1 MSFET
6 GTTWTCGP
14 EEAGMRFDR
23 FIGARVTDISR
34 SRVQKWI
41 EQGCFLLNGEPV
53 RKNATLVDGDV
64 VIVAE
69 APEADMSST
78 LVAEDI
84 PFPIAYEDEHIVVVD
99 KPKGMVTH
107 PGNGIHSG
115 TLANALAGRYKNL
128 SDVNGPLRPG
138 ILHRLDKDTS
148 GLLVVA
154 KNNAAHL
161 NLAKQLEAREIKRI
175 YHALS
180 WREAAE
186 PSGIIDQA
194 IARNPRDPL
203 KMGVH
208 AEGKRAVTHYRVLAY
223 YQFATYFE
231 LELETGRTHQIR
243 VHLAHIQHPVVGDP
257 LYGGRAAY
265 LDRIQPIHHPFA
277 TKLLSFF
284 SSQALHAHRLTFAH
298 PVTGERMEFTSPLP
312 PEIVEALAFLERFK
326 QEATGEA
333 PAPGQTA
340 KDQERAAKRKS
351 DAEAKRK
358 RDAAIRG

>member
-1 MSFET
+1 MNFEA
-6 GTTWTCGP
+6 GTRWTCGP
-14 EEAGMRFDR
+14 DEAGSRFDI
-23 FIGARVTDISR
+23 FIGARAADTSR

-41 EQGCFLLNGEPV
+41 EQGCFLLDGAPAKKNHLMVEGEE
-53 RKNATLVDGDV
+53 
-64 VIVAE
+64 VIVIA

-78 LVAEDI
+78 LVPEDI
-84 PFPIAYEDEHIVVVD
+84 PFPIAYEDDHILVVD

-115 TLANALAGRYKNL
+115 TLANALAFKFKSL

-154 KNNAAHL
+154 KTNAAHL
-161 NLAKQLEAREIKRI
+161 NLAQQLEARNIKRI
-175 YHALS
+175 YHALA

-186 PSGIIDQA
+186 PSGVIDAA

-208 AEGKRAVTHYRVLAY
+208 AEGKRAVTHYSVLGY

-231 LELETGRTHQIR
+231 MELETGRTHQIR
-243 VHLAHIQHPVVGDP
+243 VHLAHIQHPVIGDP
-257 LYGGRAAY
+257 LYGGRMAY
-265 LDRIQPIHHPFA
+265 LDRIQPMHHPFA

-284 SSQALHAHRLTFAH
+284 QSQALHAHKLTFTH
-298 PVTGERMEFTSPLP
+298 PATGEKMEFKSPLP
-312 PEIVEALAFLERFK
+312 PEFVQALEFLEKFK
-326 QEATGEA
+326 QEAGHA
-333 PAPGQTA
+333 AAPGQTEMDE
-340 KDQERAAKRKS
+340 KRAAKRKA

-358 RDAAIRG
+358 RDAAKPDQ

>member
-1 MSFET
+1 MT
-6 GTTWTCGP
+6 LAAGAGWTCGP
-14 EEAGMRFDR
+14 DEAGLRFDL
-23 FIGARVTDISR
+23 FIGARAPDTSR

-41 EQGCFLLNGEPV
+41 EAGCFLVNGAV
-53 RKNATLVDGDV
+53 AKKNHVMAEGDE
-64 VIVAE
+64 VIVAT
-69 APEADMSST
+69 APAADESST
-78 LVAEDI
+78 LKAEDI
-84 PFPIAYEDEHIVVVD
+84 PFPIAYEDEHLLVVD

-115 TLANALAGRYKNL
+115 TLANALAFKFKQL

-154 KNNAAHL
+154 KTNAVHLHLAH
-161 NLAKQLEAREIKRI
+161 QLEAREIKRI

-180 WREAAE
+180 WRETSE
-186 PSGIIDQA
+186 NSGLVDQP

-208 AEGKRAVTHYRVLAY
+208 PEGKRAVTHFRTLGF

-257 LYGGRAAY
+257 LYGGRMAY
-265 LDRIQPIHHPFA
+265 LNRIQPIFHPFA
-277 TKLLSFF
+277 TKLLSYF
-284 SSQALHAHRLTFAH
+284 SSQALHAHRLTFTH
-298 PVTGERMEFTSPLP
+298 PVTDRKMEFISPLP
-312 PEIVEALAFLERFK
+312 DEFNQALAFLERFK
-326 QEATGEA
+326 HEG
-333 PAPGQTA
+333 
-340 KDQERAAKRKS
+340 
-351 DAEAKRK
+351 
-358 RDAAIRG
+358 

>member
-1 MSFET
+1 MSFQA
-6 GTTWTCGP
+6 GTYWTCGP
-14 EEAGMRFDR
+14 DEAGIRFDI
-23 FIGARVTDISR
+23 FIGARASDTSR

-41 EQGCFLLNGEPV
+41 EQGCFTINGEPAK
-53 RKNATLVDGDV
+53 KNHTMAEGDGVV
-64 VIVAE
+64 VIA

-78 LVAEDI
+78 LVPEDI
-84 PFPIAYEDEHIVVVD
+84 PFPIVYEDDHLLVVD

-115 TLANALAGRYKNL
+115 TLANALAFKFKKL
-128 SDVNGPLRPG
+128 SDVNGNLRPG

-161 NLAKQLEAREIKRI
+161 NLAQQLEARNIKRI
-175 YHALS
+175 YHALA
-180 WREAAE
+180 WRECAE
-186 PSGIIDQA
+186 PSGLIDQP

-208 AEGKRAVTHYRVLAY
+208 ADGKRAVTHFRTQAY

-243 VHLAHIQHPVVGDP
+243 VHLAHMQHPVVGDP
-257 LYGGRAAY
+257 LYGGRLAF
-265 LDRIQPIHHPFA
+265 LDRVQPIHHPFA

-284 SSQALHAHRLTFAH
+284 SSQALHAHHLRFTH
-298 PVTGERMEFTSPLP
+298 PVTGKHMEFTSPLP
-312 PEIVEALAFLERFK
+312 PEFVQALAFLERFRHIP
-326 QEATGEA
+326 EST
-333 PAPGQTA
+333 
-340 KDQERAAKRKS
+340 
-351 DAEAKRK
+351 
-358 RDAAIRG
+358 